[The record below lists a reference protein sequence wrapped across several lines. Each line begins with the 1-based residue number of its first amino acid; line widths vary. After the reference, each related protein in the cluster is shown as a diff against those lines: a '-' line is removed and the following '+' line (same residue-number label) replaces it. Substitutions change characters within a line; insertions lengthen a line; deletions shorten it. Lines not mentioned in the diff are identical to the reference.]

1 MNPAAVVFLKEMK
14 CDGGAIKNN
23 FLLQF
28 QSDILNVPVVRP
40 VVTELTALG
49 TAYLAG
55 LAVGYWDSMEEL
67 KENWAL
73 DRKFMPNMTEEY
85 RAKIYKGWKKA
96 VQRSLKWIDPDD
108 L

>member
-1 MNPAAVVFLKEMK
+1 MVADCGIDLKEMK

-28 QSDILNVPVVRP
+28 QSDMLNVPVARP

-55 LAVGYWDSMEEL
+55 LAVGYWKDQNEL
-67 KENWAL
+67 LDKWQL
-73 DRKFMPNMTEEY
+73 DRRFTPNMSEEV
-85 RAKIYKGWKKA
+85 RAKNYKGWKKA
-96 VQRSLKWIDPDD
+96 VSRSLKWIDEDEA
-108 L
+108 